1 VGEKKRNTREIK
13 GKAIQKDENGGA
25 TM

>member
-1 VGEKKRNTREIK
+1 VGEKKRNTRENK
-13 GKAIQKDENGGA
+13 GKAIQKDKNGGT